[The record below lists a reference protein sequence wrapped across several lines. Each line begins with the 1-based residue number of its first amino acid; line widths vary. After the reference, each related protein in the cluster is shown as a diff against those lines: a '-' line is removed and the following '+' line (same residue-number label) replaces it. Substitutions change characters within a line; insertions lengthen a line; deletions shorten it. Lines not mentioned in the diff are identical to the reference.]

1 MIRVEDSEGLRRFTL
16 RSDVCAD
23 GVRVGDSI
31 AVNGVCLT
39 AVNVAANEVSVEAIP
54 ETLRLTNLGQ
64 LVAKSP
70 VNLERPLAYG
80 NRMGGHYV
88 QGHVDAT
95 SELVERQPDGESE
108 LVQFAVPP
116 DLMNYIV
123 SKGFVALDGVS
134 LTVVD
139 PLEATFAVALI
150 PHTLRLGHPWRG
162 AHRLP
167 GKPGS
172 RHPGQ
177 VRTRAGVRENKQP
190 LHSPFAGGRLQ
201 AGRVTMTR
209 DAVGDSD
216 CLHPE
221 PEALSPWSTMDWHSR
236 TSIS

>member
-1 MIRVEDSEGLRRFTL
+1 MFTGIVEDLGERVMRVVDTEGLRRFTL

-108 LVQFAVPP
+108 LVRFAVPP
-116 DLMNYIV
+116 GLMNYIV

-139 PLEATFAVALI
+139 PREATFAVALI
-150 PHTLRLGHPWRG
+150 PHTLRSVTLGAAPVG
-162 AHRLP
+162 Y
-167 GKPGS
+167 
-172 RHPGQ
+172 
-177 VRTRAGVRENKQP
+177 RANLEVDILAKY
-190 LHSPFAGGRLQ
+190 
-201 AGRVTMTR
+201 GRV
-209 DAVGDSD
+209 
-216 CLHPE
+216 PE
-221 PEALSPWSTMDWHSR
+221 SEKTSSPSIAHLRAAGYRLDESR
-236 TSIS
+236 